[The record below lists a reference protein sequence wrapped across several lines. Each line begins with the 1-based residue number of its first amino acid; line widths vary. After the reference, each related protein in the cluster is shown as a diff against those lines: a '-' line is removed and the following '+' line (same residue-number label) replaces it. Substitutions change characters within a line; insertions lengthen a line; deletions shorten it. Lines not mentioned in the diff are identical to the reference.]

1 VNVDSHLDKIPGS
14 DLPLEKSVMLSDTL
28 TTGLKRYEIGSKV
41 RALRVKK
48 KLGLVQLG
56 EHTGL
61 SPALLSKIERGQ
73 LFPTLPTLLRIAM
86 VFGVGLDHFFIE
98 SEERPLVMVNR
109 KKDRIRLPDR
119 PGEDAPSYFF
129 ESLDFEMTDR
139 KIDIYYA
146 EFPESSKPSAPHEHA
161 GAEFLFVLKGRLVV
175 SIEAK
180 DVVLDE
186 GDAVHFDSSAAHS
199 YRSDHHHQGSSSAI
213 VVVMPEPG

>member
-1 VNVDSHLDKIPGS
+1 
-14 DLPLEKSVMLSDTL
+14 MLSDTL
-28 TTGLKRYEIGSKV
+28 TAGLKRYEIGSKV

-48 KLGLVQLG
+48 KLALVQLG

-86 VFGVGLDHFFIE
+86 VFGVDLDHFFIE
-98 SEERPLVMVNR
+98 SEERPFVVVNR
-109 KKDRIRLPDR
+109 KKDRIRLPNR
-119 PGEDAPSYFF
+119 PGEEAPSYFF
-129 ESLDFEMTDR
+129 ESLDFAMTDR

-161 GAEFLFVLKGRLVV
+161 GAEFLYVLQGQLIVSFDGR
-175 SIEAK
+175 

-186 GDAVHFDSSAAHS
+186 GDAVQFDSSVAHS
-199 YRSDHHHQGSSSAI
+199 YRLDHQHQGSSSAI
-213 VVVMPEPG
+213 VVVMPEPD